1 MPFYVLFWIIKVVC
15 PIITPERL
23 TQPSVSENYSF
34 VCFAVSQSRNL
45 MFFPLRLGSG
55 LPALDQYFLWLKVVT
70 SGWPSA
76 LHMTFLTSAVSRCW
90 SKALFAYSWQ
100 PTLTCKAALFKCN
113 TGACLFCVSWV
124 DSFLSVI
131 HFLFLFMKWDFF
143 PCLFSP
149 SPLNQMNSWFFSH
162 TFLAEC
168 FTSIFSKTAAR
179 CLLPQI

>member
-1 MPFYVLFWIIKVVC
+1 MIKVVC
-15 PIITPERL
+15 PIITPEKL

-76 LHMTFLTSAVSRCW
+76 LHMTFLTPAVSRCW

-113 TGACLFCVSWV
+113 TGACLFCMSWV

-131 HFLFLFMKWDFF
+131 HFLFFLSLFMKWDLF
-143 PCLFSP
+143 PP
-149 SPLNQMNSWFFSH
+149 S
-162 TFLAEC
+162 
-168 FTSIFSKTAAR
+168 
-179 CLLPQI
+179 LLSQPS

>member
-1 MPFYVLFWIIKVVC
+1 MVC
-15 PIITPERL
+15 PIITAEKL

-76 LHMTFLTSAVSRCW
+76 LHMTFLTPAVSRCW

-113 TGACLFCVSWV
+113 TGACLFYMSWV

-131 HFLFLFMKWDFF
+131 HFLFSFFLSLFMKLDFF
-143 PCLFSP
+143 PVSSP
-149 SPLNQMNSWFFSH
+149 PALLTRWTLNSYSWFFSH
-162 TFLAEC
+162 TFFTEC
-168 FTSIFSKTAAR
+168 FSSIFSKTVAW